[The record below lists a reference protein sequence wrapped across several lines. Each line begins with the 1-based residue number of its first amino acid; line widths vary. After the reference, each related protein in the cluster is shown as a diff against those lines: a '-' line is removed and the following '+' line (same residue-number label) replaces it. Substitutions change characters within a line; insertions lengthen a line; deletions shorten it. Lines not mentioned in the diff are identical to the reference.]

1 MRTLLDLVK
10 DLENSVKKIETSA
23 SNIASDVSMAVLED
37 LVFHTPV
44 DTSNA
49 LSNWQLT
56 INAPANNEIEPYYF
70 GRKGSTQ
77 SMSQDAA
84 IIAGIKALKS
94 KKPGE
99 TIYIS
104 NNAPYIKDL
113 DEGSS
118 LQEPEGFV
126 DRALIVGED
135 VLAKSKL
142 EL

>member
-1 MRTLLDLVK
+1 MRTLLDLAK
-10 DLENSVKKIETSA
+10 ELESNIKKIETSA
-23 SNIASDVSMAVLED
+23 SNIASNVSMAVLED

-56 INAPANNEIEPYYF
+56 IGAPANNEIEPYYF

-118 LQEPEGFV
+118 LQEPAGFV
-126 DRALIVGED
+126 DRALIVGKD

-142 EL
+142 EF